1 MQAILSCLIYM
12 GYLFLGGQHN
22 EKSSIS
28 FLLFCFICERCCN
41 ACYFVGVIMIV
52 KPGFVYPSGRPATR
66 TNDDCDV
73 GRLLSRESR
82 ELLKSNESNALSTF
96 FVRRNYE

>member
-1 MQAILSCLIYM
+1 
-12 GYLFLGGQHN
+12 
-22 EKSSIS
+22 
-28 FLLFCFICERCCN
+28 
-41 ACYFVGVIMIV
+41 MIV